1 MLAAGPAALAA
12 VRCLPAPWG
21 EVWVNRSRA
30 VDVFTLL
37 LSAVSLGTL
46 TLVVPST

>member
-1 MLAAGPAALAA
+1 MALGPAALAA

-21 EVWVNRSRA
+21 EVWVNRSRT

-37 LSAVSLGTL
+37 LAAVSLTAL